1 MNNPKT
7 VVASAIMLLFI
18 SPLWAQQT
26 ERVRPR
32 WFFGQSIGINAN
44 RIQGNA
50 QDLNAL
56 TFIPTAFTAGTGI
69 KPYASVYVEYFPKKT
84 VGIMLNLSYDHRG
97 GKFTEVLAPCDCPE
111 NLTSHL
117 AYASI
122 EPSLKFT
129 PFKNGFYVFA
139 GPTFL
144 LNINKG
150 FTYTQ
155 LYQTDVHADF
165 GQVVDPQFGGQA
177 GLGFDWALS
186 NKSNRTQIYLSPFA
200 SIQTNLVPTTRV
212 NETWNVQ
219 TIRVGLALKIG
230 GVKKVDILKEAP
242 LPIESKPI
250 KMADIPFSVRAPE
263 WITQVQHIQEVLP
276 LRHSIFFDMGSAEI
290 PARYT
295 VLNAKEALKFTEA
308 QMVQNAP
315 DNLGDGRS
323 ARQMAIYH
331 HILNITGDRLRSN
344 PQSSILLIGSSDN
357 NAPEGKRMAALVKAY
372 LVNNFQI
379 DSSRISLQGREHPL
393 IPSEQKGGVRELD
406 LLHQGDRRVDI
417 ITKSSRV
424 LEPVG
429 NRKNRNL
436 VATDLKNTPKDLIEN
451 QVVFTAEH
459 ANKEL
464 QGWNMTLKNEAGVV
478 QQYGPYTRDVV
489 ALSGNKILGQSTEGT
504 YAVQMIGTRK
514 DGGVFEKSST
524 LRLKKALNG
533 PHDQAYRFSVLFEF
547 DQAKSI
553 VTYKE
558 FLTQIVGPYLT
569 DKSRVSIHGHTDII
583 GDEAYNLKLSKD
595 RAQSAQKILEN
606 YLKSYPNRKVTFE
619 TVGYGEEQA
628 FAPFENTLPE
638 ERFYNRCVIIDVVS
652 PQKP

>member
-1 MNNPKT
+1 MNKPKNLA
-7 VVASAIMLLFI
+7 ASLLLLLYL
-18 SPLWAQQT
+18 SNNLAAQIP
-26 ERVRPR
+26 ERLRPK
-32 WFFGQSIGINAN
+32 WYFGQSIGLNLN
-44 RIQGNA
+44 SIQGNA
-50 QDLNAL
+50 QDLNDL
-56 TFIPTAFTAGTGI
+56 TFTPTAFTAGSGL

-84 VGIMLNLSYDHRG
+84 LGVMLNLAYDHRG
-97 GKFTEVLAPCDCPE
+97 AKFTEVLAPCDCPE

-117 AYASI
+117 AFASI
-122 EPSLKFT
+122 EPSLKFA

-144 LNINKG
+144 LNLNKG

-177 GLGFDWALS
+177 GLGFDLALS
-186 NKSNRTQIYLSPFA
+186 NKSNTTQIYLSPFA
-200 SIQTNLVPTTRV
+200 SVQTNLLPTTRV
-212 NETWNVQ
+212 NETWNIQ
-219 TIRVGLALKIG
+219 TIRVGLALKLG
-230 GVKKVDILKEAP
+230 GVKKAEIIKDI
-242 LPIESKPI
+242 LPIESKLL
-250 KMADIPFSVRAPE
+250 KLTDIPFTVRAPE
-263 WITQVQHIQEVLP
+263 WITQVQHVQEVLP

-295 VLNAKEALKFTEA
+295 ILSPKEAQKFTEA

-315 DNLGDGRS
+315 DDLGEGRS
-323 ARQMAIYH
+323 TRQMAIYH
-331 HILNITGDRLRSN
+331 HILNITGDRLRAN
-344 PQSSILLIGSSDN
+344 PQSSISLVGSSDN
-357 NAPEGKRMAALVKAY
+357 NAPEGKRMASLVKSY
-372 LVNNFQI
+372 LVNTFQI
-379 DSSRISLQGREHPL
+379 DSTRILVEGREHPL
-393 IPSEQKGGVRELD
+393 IPSEQKGGMRELE

-429 NRKNRNL
+429 NRKNRDL
-436 VATDLKNTPKDLIEN
+436 VAADLKSMPKDLIEN

-464 QGWNMTLKNEAGVV
+464 SSWNLTLKNEAGIV

-489 ALSGNKILGQSTEGT
+489 ALSGNKILGQSPEGS
-504 YAVQMIGTRK
+504 YVVQLHGTLK
-514 DGGVFEKSST
+514 DGSAVEKTSKLS
-524 LRLKKALNG
+524 LKKALNG
-533 PHDQAYRFSVLFEF
+533 PHEQAYRFSVLFEF
-547 DQAKSI
+547 DQSKSI

-583 GDEAYNLKLSKD
+583 GDEAYNLKLSKE
-595 RAQSAQKILEN
+595 RALTAKKILET
-606 YLKSYPNRKVTFE
+606 YVKGFPNRKVTIE
-619 TVGYGEEQA
+619 AMGYGEEQA

-652 PQKP
+652 PL